1 MNLLD
6 NISSIVFLNANF
18 VHILN
23 VLGKFLISLVVSV
36 INGASIKV
44 NDTSEAVVV
53 INGGGSSDFSTESVT
68 TDGSQSDLVLIHEAH
83 DIIRRVL

>member
-1 MNLLD
+1 
-6 NISSIVFLNANF
+6 
-18 VHILN
+18 
-23 VLGKFLISLVVSV
+23 
-36 INGASIKV
+36 
-44 NDTSEAVVV
+44 VV